1 MNGLNFHGY
10 ISPFQRISHL
20 ITHTLASK
28 MVFKKLSLIALS
40 VVLQSTLSQAKVAGK
55 WFDSIGI
62 IMSENEDFLV
72 TMAQQPFIDLAS
84 NGTLATNYFGLSHVS
99 EQNYVAILAG
109 WLDGDIYRGDAS
121 TPANLNVTYPTI
133 LDQLLAQGYTVKQYT
148 ESYPG
153 GCYLADM
160 YPDDPS
166 TALYYKRHSPFNM
179 ITKWRG
185 TSLCED
191 YIGTYDDFATDVANN
206 NLPNYFWIIPN
217 DLHNTHSADTFVDA
231 NPWTAVEGPKW
242 LTAAKQA
249 DALFINTWD
258 ESRCDNN
265 KYPCTDGK
273 IDQLVATIMWGPMVP
288 KGQNTTKRWDH
299 FSVARTVEE
308 NWGLTPLNST
318 GDGNATAFDFLLPNP
333 SAKSVTTGTTS
344 VGNSSDSSSAGAAS
358 TAKATS
364 SAVKATVSSAIIAM
378 SLLSLSVLLL

>member
-1 MNGLNFHGY
+1 
-10 ISPFQRISHL
+10 
-20 ITHTLASK
+20 
-28 MVFKKLSLIALS
+28 MVSVKFGLIALS
-40 VVLQSTLSQAKVAGK
+40 IVLQSTLSQAKVKGK

-72 TMAQQPFIDLAS
+72 TMAQPPFISLAA

-99 EQNYVAILAG
+99 EQNYVAVLAG
-109 WLDGDIYRGDAS
+109 WLDANIYRGDGS
-121 TPANLNVTYPTI
+121 TPANLNITYPTI

-153 GCYLADM
+153 GCYQADM
-160 YPDDPS
+160 YPDDPN

-179 ITKWRG
+179 ISKWRG
-185 TSLCED
+185 TPLCESL
-191 YIGTYDDFATDVANN
+191 IGNYDDFATDVAND

-242 LTAAKQA
+242 LAAAKEA
-249 DALFINTWD
+249 NAMFINTWD

-265 KYPCTDGK
+265 KYPCDSGK
-273 IDQLVATIMWGPMVP
+273 IDQLVASIMWGPMVP

-299 FSVARTVEE
+299 YSLARTVEE

-333 SAKSVTTGTTS
+333 APNASTTS
-344 VGNSSDSSSAGAAS
+344 STPAGKASASSSSAAAAS
-358 TAKATS
+358 TAKSSSSTIKPTVFGATI
-364 SAVKATVSSAIIAM
+364 AI
-378 SLLSLSVLLL
+378 SLLSLSAMLL

>member
-1 MNGLNFHGY
+1 
-10 ISPFQRISHL
+10 
-20 ITHTLASK
+20 
-28 MVFKKLSLIALS
+28 MVSVKFGLIALS
-40 VVLQSTLSQAKVAGK
+40 IVLQSTLSQAKVKGK

-109 WLDGDIYRGDAS
+109 WLDSDIYRGDS
-121 TPANLNVTYPTI
+121 GTPANLNITYPTI

-160 YPDDPS
+160 YPDDPN

-179 ITKWRG
+179 ISKWRG
-185 TSLCED
+185 TPLCESL
-191 YIGTYDDFATDVANN
+191 IGTYDDFAADVANN

-231 NPWTAVEGPKW
+231 NPWTAAEGPKW

-265 KYPCTDGK
+265 KYPCDGGK

-299 FSVARTVEE
+299 YSVARTVEE

-318 GDGNATAFDFLLPNP
+318 GDGNATAFDFLLSNP
-333 SAKSVTTGTTS
+333 SLNASTTS
-344 VGNSSDSSSAGAAS
+344 STPMGASGASASSSSAGSAS
-358 TAKATS
+358 TAKS
-364 SAVKATVSSAIIAM
+364 SALAIKPTVFGATIAI
-378 SLLSLSVLLL
+378 SLLSLSAIFL

>member
-1 MNGLNFHGY
+1 MVSSKLGY
-10 ISPFQRISHL
+10 IA
-20 ITHTLASK
+20 LA
-28 MVFKKLSLIALS
+28 LL
-40 VVLQSTLSQAKVAGK
+40 LQSTLSQAKVKGK

-72 TMAQQPFIDLAS
+72 TMAQPPFIELAN

-109 WLDGDIYRGDAS
+109 WLDANIYRGDA
-121 TPANLNVTYPTI
+121 TTVANLNVTYPTI

-153 GCYLADM
+153 NCYQADM
-160 YPDDPS
+160 YPDDPN

-179 ITKWRG
+179 ISKWRN
-185 TSLCED
+185 TSLCD
-191 YIGTYDDFATDVANN
+191 TLIGTYDDFATDVANN

-231 NPWTAVEGPKW
+231 NPWTTTEGPKW
-242 LTAAKQA
+242 LAAAKQA

-258 ESRCDNN
+258 ESRCDNQ
-265 KYPCTDGK
+265 KYPCDNGK
-273 IDQLVATIMWGPMVP
+273 IDQLVATILWGPMVP
-288 KGQNTTKRWDH
+288 KGQNSTKRWDH
-299 FSVARTVEE
+299 FSIARTVEE

-333 SAKSVTTGTTS
+333 STNSTTTS
-344 VGNSSDSSSAGAAS
+344 GTPSAGSNSGSSPSASGASSTTKSSSAV
-358 TAKATS
+358 
-364 SAVKATVSSAIIAM
+364 VKATVSSAVIAM
-378 SLLSLSVLLL
+378 SLLSISAMFL

>member
-1 MNGLNFHGY
+1 
-10 ISPFQRISHL
+10 
-20 ITHTLASK
+20 
-28 MVFKKLSLIALS
+28 MVSLKLGIVALS
-40 VVLQSTLSQAKVAGK
+40 IVLQSTLSQAKVKGK

-72 TMAQQPFIDLAS
+72 TMAQPPFIDLAT

-109 WLDGDIYRGDAS
+109 WLDDSIYRGDSS
-121 TPANLNVTYPTI
+121 TPANLNITYATI
-133 LDQLLAQGYTVKQYT
+133 LDQLLAEGYTVKQYT

-153 GCYLADM
+153 GCYQADM
-160 YPDDPS
+160 YPDDPD

-185 TSLCED
+185 TPLCESL
-191 YIGTYDDFATDVANN
+191 IGTYDDFAADVANN

-242 LTAAKQA
+242 LAAAKQA

-258 ESRCDNN
+258 ESRCDND
-265 KYPCTDGK
+265 KYPCDSGK
-273 IDQLVATIMWGPMVP
+273 INQLVATIMWGPMVP

-299 FSVARTVEE
+299 YSVARTVED

-333 SAKSVTTGTTS
+333 STNSVTTNTTS
-344 VGNSSDSSSAGAAS
+344 IGGSIGSTASSAGAAS
-358 TAKATS
+358 TVKTTS
-364 SAVKATVSSAIIAM
+364 SAAKPAVSVAVITI
-378 SLLSLSVLLL
+378 SLLSLSAMLL